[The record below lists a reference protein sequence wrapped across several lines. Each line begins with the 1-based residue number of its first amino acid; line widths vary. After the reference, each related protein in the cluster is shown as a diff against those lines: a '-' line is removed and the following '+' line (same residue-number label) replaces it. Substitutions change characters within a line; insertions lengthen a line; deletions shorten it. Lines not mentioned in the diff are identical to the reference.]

1 VKPVSSVDWS
11 FAVAGIGDG
20 RRATGGRLGRLL
32 RRLRSAESLLR
43 MAYVFTPWLGTLCM
57 SLATRVR
64 NSFITGL
71 FLVAPLA
78 VTLFIL
84 QIVFDWVTTTIRP
97 LVRQVLPFLATT
109 LNYTGDLVL
118 VAQLVSAVLVALG
131 ITLVGYLT
139 SKSLGQRLFGG
150 FERGIRLVPLVRTI
164 YFGVRQVS
172 ESLTE
177 STESYDRVVLVE
189 YPRERHWMLG
199 FVTNESPRSV
209 RRAAGDDLYTVF
221 IPHSPNPTAGKLMMV
236 AEDEMQE
243 LDMSVRRGL
252 RIIVTTGL
260 SAEDLEDPL
269 PEGVIDDA
277 SLANQRG

>member
-1 VKPVSSVDWS
+1 MPVNIPA
-11 FAVAGIGDG
+11 FGG
-20 RRATGGRLGRLL
+20 RRTNRFPSGAAIGVVPTRPGRPEPFGRAVYAFVTGL
-32 RRLRSAESLLR
+32 S
-43 MAYVFTPWLGTLCM
+43 TLCM
-57 SLATRVR
+57 DPATRLR

-78 VTLFIL
+78 VTVFVL
-84 QIVFDWVTTTIRP
+84 QIAFEWVRTTIRP
-97 LVRQVLPFLATT
+97 VVLQVQPFLATT
-109 LNYTGDLVL
+109 LDYSGDLVL
-118 VAQLVSAVLVALG
+118 AAQVVSALLVALAV
-131 ITLVGYLT
+131 TLVGYLA
-139 SKSLGQRLFGG
+139 SKSVGQRLFGG
-150 FERGIRLVPLVRTI
+150 FERGIRLIPLVRTI

-199 FVTNESPRSV
+199 FVTNESPRSLSK
-209 RRAAGDDLYTVF
+209 AAGDDLFTVF

-236 AEDEMQE
+236 AETEMRE
-243 LDMSVRRGL
+243 LDMSVRQGF

-260 SAEDLEDPL
+260 SAEDMEDPI

-277 SLANQRG
+277 TMAAER

>member
-1 VKPVSSVDWS
+1 M
-11 FAVAGIGDG
+11 
-20 RRATGGRLGRLL
+20 TLLTRL
-32 RRLRSAESLLR
+32 
-43 MAYVFTPWLGTLCM
+43 
-57 SLATRVR
+57 R

-78 VTLFIL
+78 VTLFVL
-84 QIVFDWVTTTIRP
+84 QVVFEWVTTTIRP
-97 LVRQVLPFLATT
+97 VVRRVLPFLQTT
-109 LNYTGDLVL
+109 LDYSGDLIL
-118 VAQLVSAVLVALG
+118 VAQVFSAVLLALA
-131 ITLVGYLT
+131 ITFVGYLA

-150 FERGIRLVPLVRTI
+150 FERGVRLIPLVRTI

-177 STESYDRVVLVE
+177 STESYDRVVLVQ

-199 FVTNESPRSV
+199 FVTSESPRSIS
-209 RRAAGDDLYTVF
+209 RAAGDDLYTVF

-236 AEDEMQE
+236 AEADMRE
-243 LDMSVRRGL
+243 LDMSVRRGF

-260 SAEDLEDPL
+260 SAEDMEDPI

-277 SLANQRG
+277 TMATER

>member
-1 VKPVSSVDWS
+1 M
-11 FAVAGIGDG
+11 
-20 RRATGGRLGRLL
+20 T
-32 RRLRSAESLLR
+32 
-43 MAYVFTPWLGTLCM
+43 
-57 SLATRVR
+57 LATRAR

-78 VTLFIL
+78 VTLFVL
-84 QIVFDWVTTTIRP
+84 QFAFEWVTTTIRP
-97 LVRQVLPFLATT
+97 VVRQVQPFLAST
-109 LNYTGDLVL
+109 LDYSGDLVL
-118 VAQLVSAVLVALG
+118 VSQVFSAILIALA
-131 ITLVGYLT
+131 ITFVGYLA

-150 FERGIRLVPLVRTI
+150 FERGIRLIPLVRTI

-199 FVTNESPRSV
+199 FVTSESPRSIE
-209 RRAAGDDLYTVF
+209 RATGEDLYTVF
-221 IPHSPNPTAGKLMMV
+221 VPHSPNPTVGKLMMV
-236 AEDEMQE
+236 SEQEMWE
-243 LDMSVRRGL
+243 LDMSVRRGF

-260 SAEDLEDPL
+260 SAEEMEDDL

-277 SLANQRG
+277 TLSNQR

>member
-1 VKPVSSVDWS
+1 M
-11 FAVAGIGDG
+11 
-20 RRATGGRLGRLL
+20 TLLTRL
-32 RRLRSAESLLR
+32 
-43 MAYVFTPWLGTLCM
+43 
-57 SLATRVR
+57 R

-78 VTLFIL
+78 VTLFVL
-84 QIVFDWVTTTIRP
+84 QVVFEWVTTTIRP
-97 LVRQVLPFLATT
+97 VVRQVLPFLQTT
-109 LNYTGDLVL
+109 LDYSGDLVL
-118 VAQLVSAVLVALG
+118 VAQVFSAVLIALA
-131 ITLVGYLT
+131 ITVVGYLA

-150 FERGIRLVPLVRTI
+150 FERGVRLIPLVRTI

-177 STESYDRVVLVE
+177 STESYDRVVLVQ

-199 FVTNESPRSV
+199 FVTSESPRSISQ
-209 RRAAGDDLYTVF
+209 AAGDDLYTVF

-236 AEDEMQE
+236 AEADMRE
-243 LDMSVRRGL
+243 LDMSVRRGF

-260 SAEDLEDPL
+260 SAEDMEDPI

-277 SLANQRG
+277 TMTAER

>member
-1 VKPVSSVDWS
+1 MS
-11 FAVAGIGDG
+11 FA
-20 RRATGGRLGRLL
+20 TRL
-32 RRLRSAESLLR
+32 
-43 MAYVFTPWLGTLCM
+43 
-57 SLATRVR
+57 R

-71 FLVAPLA
+71 FFVAPLA

-84 QIVFDWVTTTIRP
+84 QVIFDWVTTTIRP
-97 LVRQVLPFLATT
+97 VVQRVIPFLATT
-109 LNYTGDLVL
+109 LDYSGDLIL
-118 VAQLVSAVLVALG
+118 VAQVVSALLIALV
-131 ITLVGYLT
+131 ITLIGYVAT
-139 SKSLGQRLFGG
+139 KSLGQRLFGG
-150 FERGIRLVPLVRTI
+150 FERGVRLVPLVRTI

-199 FVTNESPRSV
+199 FVTSESPRSI
-209 RRAAGDDLYTVF
+209 REAAGEDLYTVF

-236 AEDEMQE
+236 AEEEMWE

-260 SAEDLEDPL
+260 SAEDMEDPL

-277 SLANQRG
+277 SLENQRD